1 MTRTL
6 HVQIISADRNSLEE
20 RLEAIDAGD
29 DVEPSEPTLS
39 IEDLET
45 FGHVFRAANLELL
58 EAIVEHEPE
67 SIRELARLVDRNP
80 PEVLDNVNELAD
92 YGLLEFEEN
101 GSMKRPVV
109 WYDEIHADFPLTPPS
124 GRDRKANPWALKHHV
139 RRRRS

>member
-6 HVQIISADRNSLEE
+6 HVGIKSADRSGLEE

-45 FGHVFRAANLELL
+45 FGRVFRSTNLELL

-67 SIRELARLVDRNP
+67 SIRELARLIDRNP
-80 PEVLDNVNELAD
+80 LEVLDNVNELAD
-92 YGLLEFEEN
+92 YGILEFEEN
-101 GSMKRPVV
+101 GSAERPVV
-109 WYDEIHADFPLTPPS
+109 WYDETDADLS
-124 GRDRKANPWALKHHV
+124 LI
-139 RRRRS
+139 

>member
-1 MTRTL
+1 MNRTL
-6 HVQIISADRNSLEE
+6 HVQIKSADRSGLEE
-20 RLEAIDAGD
+20 RLKAIDAGD

-45 FGHVFRAANLELL
+45 FGRVFRSTNLELL

-67 SIRELARLVDRNP
+67 SIRELARLVERN

-101 GSMKRPVV
+101 GSAKRPVV
-109 WYDEIHADFPLTPPS
+109 WYDEIDADLPLTSAS
-124 GRDRKANPWALKHHV
+124 GRERKAND
-139 RRRRS
+139 

>member
-6 HVQIISADRNSLEE
+6 HVQITSADRSGLEE

-29 DVEPSEPTLS
+29 DVEPGEPTLS

-45 FGHVFRAANLELL
+45 FGRVFRSTNLELL
-58 EAIVEHEPE
+58 EAIVAHEPE
-67 SIRELARLVDRNP
+67 SICELARLVDRNP
-80 PEVLDNVNELAD
+80 PEVLDNVTELAD

-101 GSMKRPVV
+101 GSAKRPVV

-124 GRDRKANPWALKHHV
+124 SREA
-139 RRRRS
+139 RRTPER